1 MINKKKILLADD
13 HVIIRRGLKVLLDN
27 YFGQSDWVETEFAKN
42 IPELIEK
49 NELTHLI
56 LDMQLQDANIL
67 EVISTIKSLSHTLPI
82 LIYTMSSEE
91 IFGPRM
97 MNLGV
102 NGYLS
107 KQSGEEEVLKA
118 FHTFF
123 AGRNY
128 FSESLLELVSK
139 KTYNSQNPLNSLSER
154 EISVL
159 NYLLKGNSVKEIT
172 EILDLKTSTVA
183 TYKGRIFDK
192 LGVNNIIDLRNITDI
207 YNTKIN

>member
-27 YFGQSDWVETEFAKN
+27 YFGQSDWIETESAKN
-42 IPELIEK
+42 ILELIEQ

-56 LDMQLQDANIL
+56 LDMQLQDANLL
-67 EVISTIKSLSHTLPI
+67 EVISFIKALRPDLPI
-82 LIYTMSSEE
+82 FIYTMSAEE

-97 MNLGV
+97 INLGV

-107 KQSGEEEVLKA
+107 KNCGEGEIIKA

-123 AGRNY
+123 SGKNY

-159 NYLLKGNSVKEIT
+159 TYLLKGNSVKEIT

-207 YNTKIN
+207 YNK

>member
-27 YFGQSDWVETEFAKN
+27 YFGQSDWIETEFAKN

-67 EVISTIKSLSHTLPI
+67 EVISTIKALSPTLPV

-97 MNLGV
+97 INLGV

-118 FHTFF
+118 FHIFF

-207 YNTKIN
+207 YNNKIN

>member
-1 MINKKKILLADD
+1 MINTKQILLADD

-27 YFGQSDWVETEFAKN
+27 YFGQSEWIETESAKS
-42 IPELIEK
+42 IPELIVNNK
-49 NELTHLI
+49 FTHLI

-67 EVISTIKSLSHTLPI
+67 EVITSIRSLQPTIPI
-82 LIYTMSSEE
+82 LIYTMSPEE
-91 IFGPRM
+91 VFGPRM
-97 MNLGV
+97 INLGV

-118 FHTFF
+118 FHMFF
-123 AGRNY
+123 SKRNY
-128 FSESLLELVSK
+128 FSESLIELVSK
-139 KTYNSQNPLNSLSER
+139 KTYNSQNPINSLSER

-207 YNTKIN
+207 YNSKVN

>member
-1 MINKKKILLADD
+1 MNSKKQILLADD
-13 HVIIRRGLKVLLDN
+13 HVIIRRGLKVLIDN
-27 YFGQSDWVETEFAKN
+27 YFGKSDWVETETAKS
-42 IPELIEK
+42 IIDLI
-49 NELTHLI
+49 NTNNLSHLI

-67 EVISTIKSLSHTLPI
+67 EVIAAVRTLRPKIPI

-91 IFGPRM
+91 LFGPRM

-107 KQSGEEEVLKA
+107 KQSSEEEVLKA
-118 FHTFF
+118 FHMFF
-123 AGRNY
+123 SGRNY
-128 FSESLLELVSK
+128 FSENLLEMVNN
-139 KTYNSQNPLNSLSER
+139 KTYNTKNPINTLSER
-154 EISVL
+154 ELTVL

-207 YNTKIN
+207 YNFKSS

>member
-27 YFGQSDWVETEFAKN
+27 YFGQSDWIETESAKN
-42 IPELIEK
+42 ILELIEQ

-56 LDMQLQDANIL
+56 LDMQLQDANLL
-67 EVISTIKSLSHTLPI
+67 EVISSIKALRPDLPI
-82 LIYTMSSEE
+82 FIYTMSSEE

-107 KQSGEEEVLKA
+107 KNCTEGEIIKA
-118 FHTFF
+118 FHIFF
-123 AGRNY
+123 SGKNY

-159 NYLLKGNSVKEIT
+159 TYLLKGNSVKEIT
-172 EILDLKTSTVA
+172 EILNLKTSTVA

-207 YNTKIN
+207 YNN